1 MFPPMFLM
9 CQQECVGLYD
19 DVYGR
24 VLSARVE
31 THLCSLSV
39 MLISS
44 MEAPLSILS
53 NVIFSNE
60 D

>member
-1 MFPPMFLM
+1 MFLM

-24 VLSARVE
+24 VLSARGD
-31 THLCSLSV
+31 TYLCSLFLI
-39 MLISS
+39 LISS